1 MSAAPAIFEIDPAEF
16 EKLSPAEQDQAIAQL
31 RTAKELMKQNPLLG
45 YVPHEGEK
53 EWKIKEGIELDGTE
67 SRGQMEFHEIK
78 VPYGAYVGGNR
89 SGKTHCGSAD
99 ILIQALP
106 EEFIPPWLRPYKR
119 WGIEEQFKGRVV
131 GVDLAYWLNSV
142 VLPKLRGLVPREA
155 LWKGSWEKA
164 WSDRLR
170 KLQFERG
177 DYIDFLTHDM
187 DVDAFAGAEKH
198 MVWFDE
204 EPPGDKGRQQYEE
217 SLGRVAEYDGDI
229 RWTLTPLLGLSF
241 VYHELTDG
249 FGNPRDDDE
258 CKVIRGDIDHN
269 PHLSE
274 KGRKRFLKRFEKEPL
289 KLQARKEGRWV
300 HFAGQIYP
308 EFAERV
314 HVQPARAIPRAS
326 EQSMPAVPIYGAI
339 DPGINEDHKVGIVF
353 AWLDGKDVLE
363 VFHAHKESGWTV
375 EDTAAHF
382 HNVCAALH
390 FKPRWTVIDPSA
402 RNKAHATGRSVQD
415 EYRKHGIHTIPGQNS
430 REAGFNAVKERLRT
444 ERLVLHGESCDQLIH
459 EFHEYR
465 WKRSRGRSEDAPKA
479 EPIKINDDLLD
490 ALRYLVMSMPRGPE
504 PVEQDPD
511 RGLSDADR
519 SFRQSLRRLRKPKRP
534 RIGGFIPA

>member
-1 MSAAPAIFEIDPAEF
+1 
-16 EKLSPAEQDQAIAQL
+16 
-31 RTAKELMKQNPLLG
+31 
-45 YVPHEGEK
+45 
-53 EWKIKEGIELDGTE
+53 
-67 SRGQMEFHEIK
+67 
-78 VPYGAYVGGNR
+78 
-89 SGKTHCGSAD
+89 
-99 ILIQALP
+99 
-106 EEFIPPWLRPYKR
+106 
-119 WGIEEQFKGRVV
+119 
-131 GVDLAYWLNSV
+131 
-142 VLPKLRGLVPREA
+142 
-155 LWKGSWEKA
+155 
-164 WSDRLR
+164 
-170 KLQFERG
+170 
-177 DYIDFLTHDM
+177 
-187 DVDAFAGAEKH
+187 
-198 MVWFDE
+198 
-204 EPPGDKGRQQYEE
+204 
-217 SLGRVAEYDGDI
+217 
-229 RWTLTPLLGLSF
+229 
-241 VYHELTDG
+241 
-249 FGNPRDDDE
+249 
-258 CKVIRGDIDHN
+258 
-269 PHLSE
+269 
-274 KGRKRFLKRFEKEPL
+274 
-289 KLQARKEGRWV
+289 
-300 HFAGQIYP
+300 
-308 EFAERV
+308 
-314 HVQPARAIPRAS
+314 
-326 EQSMPAVPIYGAI
+326 MPAVPIYGAI

-444 ERLVLHGESCDQLIH
+444 ERLILHGESCDQLIH

-519 SFRQSLRRLRKPKRP
+519 SFRQSLIPDGCASPSVPESADTSPPDWSSMRIAGHPSTITPALLLVVLRSAKPEEQRIATSTSRRRTTARCSS
-534 RIGGFIPA
+534 RASSATTAR